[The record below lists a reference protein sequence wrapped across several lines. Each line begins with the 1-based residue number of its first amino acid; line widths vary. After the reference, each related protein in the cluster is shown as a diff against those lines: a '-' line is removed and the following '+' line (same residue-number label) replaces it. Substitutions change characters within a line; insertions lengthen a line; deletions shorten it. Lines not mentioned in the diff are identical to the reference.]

1 MDRGIIF
8 FALSCRICSSY
19 IIFQSLSVKLLT
31 KHPVNHHANNRTK
44 IWCKV
49 PPTTGIALFVSV
61 KRERTMKSMI
71 TTTTTV
77 VSISVPTIMLG
88 FGIKDLTNPESA
100 FISQLYFQ
108 KR

>member
-1 MDRGIIF
+1 M
-8 FALSCRICSSY
+8 
-19 IIFQSLSVKLLT
+19 KLLT

-49 PPTTGIALFVSV
+49 PPTTGIAGFVSV
-61 KRERTMKSMI
+61 KRERTVKAMI

-88 FGIKDLTNPESA
+88 LV
-100 FISQLYFQ
+100 
-108 KR
+108 